1 MLLIYTSWI
10 KLLIMTNFGK
20 IIRCFWPEKANFLK
34 IGCPTKFQIALQ
46 GTQNVRSTNLF
57 FPNYYTCNEE
67 YLVRIWAKF
76 EDILF
81 WKLKK
86 RKNHTFTDR
95 VSQIIFFTNFK
106 ISLTSPRMY
115 LSIDILTISLP
126 FLCVK
131 IRRFEFWKFV

>member
-57 FPNYYTCNEE
+57 FPTITLAMKNIWWEFELN
-67 YLVRIWAKF
+67 LRIYFFGNWKKGKI
-76 EDILF
+76 ILLPIGCP
-81 WKLKK
+81 KL
-86 RKNHTFTDR
+86 
-95 VSQIIFFTNFK
+95 FFFANFK